1 MTEKPKRESDMKLI
15 FPCRKMFLILSIFSG
30 FGGKNWP
37 KYESDCGTSMDMH
50 TAHSTEKGNEGP
62 LSMSWLSRTSSLE
75 NDHSSIV
82 KRVNNNQNNIDLL
95 QDGTESRGSASSPK
109 SYDSRSSVEDKVAK
123 DIRQLPIPKTLKVK
137 NGATGGSDSH
147 DEDLSMEDDM
157 STGSRYV
164 VLYTTSYFLLQQK

>member
-1 MTEKPKRESDMKLI
+1 
-15 FPCRKMFLILSIFSG
+15 
-30 FGGKNWP
+30 
-37 KYESDCGTSMDMH
+37 MH

-82 KRVNNNQNNIDLL
+82 KRVNNHQNNIDLL

-137 NGATGGSDSH
+137 NATSSDSH
-147 DEDLSMEDDM
+147 DDELSMEDDM
-157 STGSRYV
+157 SNGSRYIGHDDEED
-164 VLYTTSYFLLQQK
+164 TMDSSNSSTQ

>member
-1 MTEKPKRESDMKLI
+1 M
-15 FPCRKMFLILSIFSG
+15 
-30 FGGKNWP
+30 N
-37 KYESDCGTSMDMH
+37 
-50 TAHSTEKGNEGP
+50 GP
-62 LSMSWLSRTSSLE
+62 
-75 NDHSSIV
+75 IV
-82 KRVNNNQNNIDLL
+82 KRVNNHQNNIDLL

-164 VLYTTSYFLLQQK
+164 QLNSFFMKLLNKCTKNKYI

>member
-1 MTEKPKRESDMKLI
+1 MTEREVTKNQI
-15 FPCRKMFLILSIFSG
+15 F
-30 FGGKNWP
+30 
-37 KYESDCGTSMDMH
+37 
-50 TAHSTEKGNEGP
+50 
-62 LSMSWLSRTSSLE
+62 RT
-75 NDHSSIV
+75 IV
-82 KRVNNNQNNIDLL
+82 KRVNNHQNNIDLL

-164 VLYTTSYFLLQQK
+164 CSKVEKKIKR